1 MLASSPRPSSHPIL
15 RDVAQ
20 RLRAGQPFEVMVTML
35 NGAILHPAEG
45 WVASNTPA
53 SVFGMVLKSRVLSTQ
68 LQIIPQR
75 PHVDLRQRAE
85 RRGMTIHPVEAMLYV
100 LATAAECRVPEQ

>member
-1 MLASSPRPSSHPIL
+1 MFSVCSSHSALMMPN
-15 RDVAQ
+15 AQ
-20 RLRAGQPFEVMVTML
+20 
-35 NGAILHPAEG
+35 
-45 WVASNTPA
+45 ASNTPA